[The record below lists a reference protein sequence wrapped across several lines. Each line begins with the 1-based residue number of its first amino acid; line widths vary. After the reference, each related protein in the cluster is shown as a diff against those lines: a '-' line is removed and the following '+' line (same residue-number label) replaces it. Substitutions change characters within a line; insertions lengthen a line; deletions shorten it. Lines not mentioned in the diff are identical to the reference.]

1 MSLTIPKNYKSFL
14 TLRQTQKAVKIIK
27 DVFEIELSKL
37 LNLER
42 VSAPLFVYKD
52 SGLNDDLS
60 GIEKPV
66 SFEFGGKQV
75 EIVHSLAKWKRYAL
89 KKYNFEPHRGIYA
102 DMNAIRANE
111 EPDNFHSIYVD
122 QWDWEVV
129 INREDRTVEFL
140 KETVSKIVC
149 AIHDTWEILNKT
161 YAKAQT
167 SFTHENKVFFIT
179 AQELE
184 DMYHDL
190 TPKQREHAIT
200 KVHPIVFIMQ
210 IGDVLKSGK
219 PHDGRA
225 PDYDD
230 WALNG
235 DLLYYFE
242 PLDTSLEIMSMGIRV
257 DEKSMAEQLKKAGAE
272 NRKDLPFHKELL
284 AGEMPLTV
292 GGGIGQ
298 SRLCMLLL
306 QKAHIGEVQV
316 SLWPDEMRELCEQ
329 NNMKLL

>member
-1 MSLTIPKNYKSFL
+1 MQLKIPDNYKPTM

-27 DVFEIELSKL
+27 DVFEIELSKK

-42 VSAPLFVYKD
+42 VSAPLFVYRE

-66 SFEFGGKQV
+66 SFRVGGKDA

-89 KKYNFEPHRGIYA
+89 KKYEFEPHRGIYT
-102 DMNAIRANE
+102 DMNAIRADE

-122 QWDWEVV
+122 QWDWEIV
-129 INREDRTVEFL
+129 INREDRNIDYL
-140 KETVSKIVC
+140 KETVNKIVES
-149 AIHDTWEILNKT
+149 IHDTWEILNKT

-167 SFTHENKVFFIT
+167 LFTHENDVFFIT
-179 AQELE
+179 SQELE
-184 DMYHDL
+184 DMFPNIS
-190 TPKQREHAIT
+190 PKQREEEIT
-200 KVHPIVFIMQ
+200 KLHPIVFIMQ
-210 IGDVLKSGK
+210 IGDKLKSGK

-230 WALNG
+230 WTLNG
-235 DLLYYFE
+235 DLIYWFE
-242 PLDTSLEIMSMGIRV
+242 PLKTSLEIMSMGIRV
-257 DEKSMAEQLKKAGAE
+257 DEKSMAEQLKKSGKE
-272 NRKDLPFHKELL
+272 NRAELPFHKALL
-284 AGEMPLTV
+284 NGEMPLTV

-316 SLWPDEMRELCEQ
+316 SLWPDEMREECEKH
-329 NNMKLL
+329 NIYFL